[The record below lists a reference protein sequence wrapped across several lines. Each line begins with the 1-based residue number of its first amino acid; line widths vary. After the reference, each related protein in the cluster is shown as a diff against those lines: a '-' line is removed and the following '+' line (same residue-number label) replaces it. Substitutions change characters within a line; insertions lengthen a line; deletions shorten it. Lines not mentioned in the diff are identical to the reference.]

1 MGEGGGQGPK
11 GPGLTLPLT
20 SSLSPQS
27 TLFCQV
33 ERLMELEG
41 QGWGEAIGSQEPHTE
56 RELSEGVTRRGARA
70 GSIHLGSRPSPLQ
83 LAGGLHSQH
92 QMCVRSSRP

>member
-1 MGEGGGQGPK
+1 MQWAGGQGPN

-20 SSLSPQS
+20 SSLCPQS

-41 QGWGEAIGSQEPHTE
+41 QGWGEA
-56 RELSEGVTRRGARA
+56 
-70 GSIHLGSRPSPLQ
+70 
-83 LAGGLHSQH
+83 GLVPKSLTQSVSF
-92 QMCVRSSRP
+92 QKV